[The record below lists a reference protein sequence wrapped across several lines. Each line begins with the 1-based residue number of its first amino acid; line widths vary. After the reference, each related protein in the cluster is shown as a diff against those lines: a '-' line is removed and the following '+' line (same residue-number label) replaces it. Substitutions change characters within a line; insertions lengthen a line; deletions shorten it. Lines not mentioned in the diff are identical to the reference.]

1 MNKKKIAVIG
11 LWHLGCVISSCLADI
26 GHQVIAYDS
35 DENRIEQLKKGIA
48 PLYEP
53 GLNELIQ
60 KQIIE
65 GNISFTNCMTDLA
78 DAEFIW
84 ITVDTKLDDNDN
96 CDVNEIVE
104 IMKMFGTFEH
114 MHNYIV
120 SSQLPVGS
128 CEKLLSYVES
138 ENCKIACIPEN
149 FQLGK
154 AIEYFHTT
162 NFWVIGSDDEE
173 YADKVKKLLEP
184 VYSEPIICS
193 LETAEML
200 KHSINSFFAT
210 IISFS
215 NALSE
220 LAVHAGADAYKVVEI
235 MKQEPRIKNGK
246 LPLMPGPWFSG
257 GTLARDVKVLSSLQ
271 DEGSSEAEKFFQE
284 VLAVNNARCD
294 YLLDRVF
301 ENKDVSKLKVAVLG
315 IIYKNGTN
323 TLRRSPGMQIIEKL
337 YQRNVK
343 SISIYDPLLVKDDIN
358 LDKYGETVI
367 YDTIEEALNTTDIA
381 LLVRDDIIAC
391 VDEKQLEKLLEG
403 KVLLDI
409 PNSIRQVY
417 GSCKII
423 KPGINEVK

>member
-1 MNKKKIAVIG
+1 
-11 LWHLGCVISSCLADI
+11 
-26 GHQVIAYDS
+26 
-35 DENRIEQLKKGIA
+35 
-48 PLYEP
+48 
-53 GLNELIQ
+53 
-60 KQIIE
+60 
-65 GNISFTNCMTDLA
+65 
-78 DAEFIW
+78 
-84 ITVDTKLDDNDN
+84 
-96 CDVNEIVE
+96 
-104 IMKMFGTFEH
+104 
-114 MHNYIV
+114 
-120 SSQLPVGS
+120 
-128 CEKLLSYVES
+128 
-138 ENCKIACIPEN
+138 
-149 FQLGK
+149 
-154 AIEYFHTT
+154 
-162 NFWVIGSDDEE
+162 
-173 YADKVKKLLEP
+173 
-184 VYSEPIICS
+184 
-193 LETAEML
+193 ML